1 MEPSRVFVGRVTVT
15 EHVLLAGAAWLLPSP
30 TLTVIVADPAAF
42 PVTVMILS
50 DTLTEA
56 TLGAL
61 ETAEMA
67 PFPAR
72 VAVIVP
78 DSAAALKVIEVLF
91 RVKLPAALLIVQL
104 TVFAVV
110 LPSGHL

>member
-1 MEPSRVFVGRVTVT
+1 MGRVTVT

-30 TLTVIVADPAAF
+30 TLTVIVADPATF
-42 PVTVMILS
+42 PVTVMVFP

-72 VAVIVP
+72 VAVIVL
-78 DSAAALKVIEVLF
+78 DSVAALKVMEVLF
-91 RVKLPAALLIVQL
+91 RVRLPAALLIVQL
-104 TVFAVV
+104 TV
-110 LPSGHL
+110 LP